1 MASFFRSISIKIF
14 GVAVGL
20 LLLLAGAA
28 LYSAMLTEDVHRQ
41 LRTINHS
48 LFPLT
53 IALTDLQIATHG
65 QQIRADVMANGA
77 RQASEASCRAS
88 AGEHDAQ
95 TQRLARKAEELRA
108 LGARLAVLERNKIE
122 TARLQ
127 PMIAELAYQNRR
139 LSRLMIAACG
149 AAADPGTIVE
159 IRDQAKDVVRLAD
172 GITTEIE
179 TFVQEGAIIVG
190 ENQTKAMRANLIL
203 IGAAGFVGLMLA
215 WLVARGLTRPII
227 RLQAGARAV
236 AQGLLDQAEV
246 PVTSADEIGDVTH
259 AFNNMIVDLREK
271 ERIKDTFGQYVDP
284 RIVAEL
290 IGGGQYSSEGEKRVA
305 TLFFSDMVGFTSI
318 SERLAPST
326 LVDLINAY
334 FAEMSAPIRD
344 SSGIIDKYIGDA
356 IMAFWVAPFVDP
368 NEQAR
373 LACTAALEQRARLEG
388 FRAKVPDLIGL
399 RRDVPSIDFRVAL
412 ATGEVV
418 VGSIG
423 SDTARSFTVMGD
435 TVNFASRLE
444 GANKAYGTRLLID
457 GTTHDMAG
465 GTIEAREIDLIGVV
479 GRDEPVRVYEL
490 AALAGE
496 LPPETRQLFDLY
508 AEGLAHYRAANWA
521 KADAAM
527 REALSFVPDDGP
539 STTLLRRIES
549 FRQAPPV
556 DWNGIWRMTEK

>member
-20 LLLLAGAA
+20 LILLAGAA

-41 LRTINHS
+41 LRTLNHS

-53 IALTDLQIATHG
+53 ITLTELRTTTQG
-65 QQIRADVMANGA
+65 QQIRAEVKIDGSLRKA
-77 RQASEASCRAS
+77 ETECRSS
-88 AGEHDAQ
+88 AAAYDRKTKLLGD
-95 TQRLARKAEELRA
+95 KAEELRS
-108 LGARLAVLERNKIE
+108 LGARIAVLERNKIQM
-122 TARLQ
+122 ARLQ
-127 PMIAELAYQNRR
+127 PMIAELQYQNQRLARR
-139 LSRLMIAACG
+139 IIESCAPDAP
-149 AAADPGTIVE
+149 PGQSTEVSN
-159 IRDQAKDVVRLAD
+159 QAKEVARLANT
-172 GITTEIE
+172 ITSEVAL
-179 TFVQEGAIIVG
+179 FVSQGAIIVG
-190 ENQTKAMRANLIL
+190 DNQTRAMRANLIL

-259 AFNNMIVDLREK
+259 AFNNMVVDLREK

-284 RIVAEL
+284 RVVAAL

-305 TLFFSDMVGFTSI
+305 TLFFSDMIGFTSI

-334 FAEMSAPIRD
+334 FTEMSAPIRD

-356 IMAFWVAPFVDP
+356 IMAFWVPPFVDP

-373 LACTAALEQRARLEG
+373 LACAAALEQRARLEA
-388 FRAKVPDLIGL
+388 FRIKVPDLIGL
-399 RRDVPSIDFRVAL
+399 RRDVPLIDFRVAL
-412 ATGEVV
+412 ASGEVV

-423 SDTARSFTVMGD
+423 SESARSFTVMGD

-465 GTIEAREIDLIGVV
+465 EAIETREIDLIGVV

-490 AALAGE
+490 AALAGA
-496 LPPETRQLFDLY
+496 LPPDKRQLFDLY
-508 AEGLAHYRAANWA
+508 AEGLAHYRAASWA
-521 KADAAM
+521 KADAAL

-539 STTLLRRIES
+539 STTLLRRIER
-549 FRQAPPV
+549 FRETAPA